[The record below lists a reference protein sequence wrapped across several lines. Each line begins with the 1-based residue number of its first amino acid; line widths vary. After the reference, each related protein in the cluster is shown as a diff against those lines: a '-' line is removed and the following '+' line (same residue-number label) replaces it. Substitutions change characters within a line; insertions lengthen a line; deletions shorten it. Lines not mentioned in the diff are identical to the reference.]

1 MVLLYKEGDLQLLS
15 SWRLFSLI
23 NTDAKLFTKMLAN
36 RFNIVLPSLI
46 NPYQTGF
53 IPNWLI
59 SNNGQLNQVLMVNLK
74 HASPQSPY
82 VAIFLDHK
90 KAYDCVR
97 PGHLSHILF
106 QFGFPSSLV
115 SCLSP
120 LLFNMRILISTN
132 GRLGKPI
139 PQFWGLRQG
148 NSLSPLLLNL
158 AFKPL
163 LWLILSRRPLTGV
176 LLHPISLQFMQK
188 PSPLPGIQMATA
200 SNPTNFVS
208 QTYKQPLHPV
218 KLLSYADNLK
228 VFLSHPGE
236 WLILLHILDTYGKA
250 SNARVS
256 LQKTALLSLSFS
268 ETSHPQWVNI
278 VSTQGVQWHG
288 STSISYV
295 RYLGYLLHSAN
306 YQLQAFLRELKVKI
320 QQYSFLLKARDL
332 SVRRIGIVA
341 NPLLL
346 SKLWHALRVVLAPK
360 QWLQEICMIVRTF
373 VVPSKPAPSWPTLC
387 RKKKHCGISLVDV
400 EDQNMALYMVC
411 LKHLLS
417 GGKAKSDF
425 LTP

>member
-1 MVLLYKEGDLQLLS
+1 
-15 SWRLFSLI
+15 
-23 NTDAKLFTKMLAN
+23 MLAN

-132 GRLGKPI
+132 GR
-139 PQFWGLRQG
+139 
-148 NSLSPLLLNL
+148 
-158 AFKPL
+158 
-163 LWLILSRRPLTGV
+163 RPLTGV

-250 SNARVS
+250 SNARLPTESARFISQKDRHRGQS
-256 LQKTALLSLSFS
+256 LA
-268 ETSHPQWVNI
+268 
-278 VSTQGVQWHG
+278 
-288 STSISYV
+288 
-295 RYLGYLLHSAN
+295 
-306 YQLQAFLRELKVKI
+306 VK
-320 QQYSFLLKARDL
+320 
-332 SVRRIGIVA
+332 
-341 NPLLL
+341 
-346 SKLWHALRVVLAPK
+346 VVLAPK
-360 QWLQEICMIVRTF
+360 QWLQEIRMIVRTF

-400 EDQNMALYMVC
+400 EDQNMALYM
-411 LKHLLS
+411 LS
-417 GGKAKSDF
+417 LIF
-425 LTP
+425 